1 MNDNPSRNSFVTSR
15 SLSAVALACLL
26 AACTTMAPHYERPAA
41 PVAAAFPAAAA
52 SSSMSAAAPSTG
64 VAPASQPWQAYFQ
77 DARLAQLIQAA
88 LANNRDLRVSVL
100 NIQVARA
107 QVGLSRAN
115 EFPTVN
121 LQGNRTREPGI
132 QTLDTVGLAVA
143 GYELDLWGRVRSLTD
158 SALAQL
164 SATEEARKAAQI
176 SLIASVANAYYAMA
190 GDEALLDVATQ
201 TLSTRTDTLKLVQ
214 LRFDNGVTSSID
226 LQLNKSLVG
235 TARVAFV
242 AAKRQRALD
251 QNALEL
257 LIGGP
262 LPASLPAAP
271 KWDDMAL
278 PDVPADL
285 PSDVLLARPDVRQAE
300 EQLIAANANIGAARA
315 AFFPSI
321 TLTGSY
327 GTASKTFSG
336 LFDHQAWSFI
346 PQVSLP
352 IFDGGRTRNN
362 LRVSEA
368 QRDIAVAQYEKSVQS
383 AFRDVAD
390 ALAGRATLVD
400 QLSAQQAETDAE
412 AARFKLSNLLFTN
425 GVASSLDQLDAQRS
439 LFASQQALVSV
450 KLALLQNRI
459 AVYRALG
466 GGWTDDQPRS
476 SSPPPSS

>member
-1 MNDNPSRNSFVTSR
+1 MADNLFRNPLVTR
-15 SLSAVALACLL
+15 LPLRAAAAAMLACGL
-26 AACTTMAPHYERPAA
+26 AACNTMAPRYERPAA

-52 SSSMSAAAPSTG
+52 SGATTG
-64 VAPASQPWQAYFQ
+64 VAPAAQPWQGFFQ
-77 DARLAQLIQAA
+77 DARLDRLIAAA

-100 NIQVARA
+100 NIEVARA

-115 EFPTVN
+115 EFPTID
-121 LQGNRTREPGI
+121 LQGTRTRETGI
-132 QTLDTVGLAVA
+132 QTVNTVGLAVA

-158 SALAQL
+158 AALAQL
-164 SATEEARKAAQI
+164 AASEEARKTAQI

-190 GDEALLDVATQ
+190 GDQALLDVAEQ
-201 TLSTRTDTLKLVQ
+201 TLKTRADTLRLVQ
-214 LRFDNGVTSSID
+214 LRFDNGVASSID
-226 LQLNKSLVG
+226 LQASKSLVE
-235 TARVAFV
+235 TARVARV
-242 AAKRQRALD
+242 SAQRQRALD

-262 LPASLPAAP
+262 LPADLPAAP
-271 KWDDMAL
+271 AWDDMAL
-278 PDVPADL
+278 PDVPAGL
-285 PSDVLLARPDVRQAE
+285 PSEVLLNRPDVRQAE
-300 EQLIAANANIGAARA
+300 QQLIAANADIGAARA

-327 GTASKTFSG
+327 GTASKTLGG

-352 IFDGGRTRNN
+352 IFDAGRTRNN

-368 QRDIAVAQYEKSVQS
+368 QRDIATAQYEKAVQS

-400 QLSAQQAETDAE
+400 QLSAQQAQADAE

-439 LFASQQALVSV
+439 LFASQQLLVQA

-466 GGWTDDQPRS
+466 GGWTEPGRPTS
-476 SSPPPSS
+476 

>member
-1 MNDNPSRNSFVTSR
+1 MRDNNLRKSFVK
-15 SLSAVALACLL
+15 SLVSSILRPVALAASAFAL
-26 AACTTMAPHYERPAA
+26 AACNTLAPHYERPAA

-52 SSSMSAAAPSTG
+52 SAAAPSTG
-64 VAPASQPWQAYFQ
+64 LAPAAQPWQAYFK
-77 DARLAQLIQAA
+77 DARLDQLISAA
-88 LANNRDLRVSVL
+88 LVNNRDLRVSML
-100 NIQVARA
+100 NIEVARA

-121 LQGNRTREPGI
+121 LQGKRTRETGI
-132 QTLDTVGLAVA
+132 QTINTVGLAVA

-190 GDEALLDVATQ
+190 GDQALLDVATQ
-201 TLSTRTDTLKLVQ
+201 TLAGRADTLKLVQ
-214 LRFDNGVTSSID
+214 LRYDNGVTSSID
-226 LQLNKSLVG
+226 LQLNKSLVE

-242 AAKRQRALD
+242 AAQRQRALD

-262 LPASLPAAP
+262 LPAQLPTATA
-271 KWDDMAL
+271 WADMAL
-278 PDVPADL
+278 PDVPAGL
-285 PSDVLLARPDVRQAE
+285 PSDVLLSRPDVRQAE
-300 EQLIAANANIGAARA
+300 QQLIAANANIGAARA
-315 AFFPSI
+315 AFFPTIS
-321 TLTGSY
+321 LTGSF
-327 GTASKTFSG
+327 GTASTSLNG
-336 LFDHQAWSFI
+336 LFDHSAWSFI
-346 PQVSLP
+346 PQVTLP
-352 IFDGGRTRNN
+352 LFDAGRTRNN
-362 LRVSEA
+362 LRVSEG
-368 QRDIAVAQYEKSVQS
+368 QRDIATAQYEKAVQS

-400 QLSAQQAETDAE
+400 QLASQQAETDAE
-412 AARFKLSNLLFTN
+412 AERFKLSNLLYTN

-439 LFASQQALVSV
+439 LFVSQQALVQV

-466 GGWTDDQPRS
+466 GGWTDV
-476 SSPPPSS
+476 

>member
-1 MNDNPSRNSFVTSR
+1 MRNSFIRKFLVTSR
-15 SLSAVALACLL
+15 SLSCLALACLL
-26 AACTTMAPHYERPAA
+26 SACVSMAPHYERPAA

-52 SSSMSAAAPSTG
+52 SATAPSTG
-64 VAPASQPWQAYFQ
+64 VAPAAQPWQAYFK
-77 DARLAQLIQAA
+77 DARLDQLIAAA
-88 LANNRDLRVSVL
+88 LANNRDLRVSML
-100 NIQVARA
+100 NVEVARA

-115 EFPTVN
+115 DFPTID
-121 LQGNRTREPGI
+121 LQGTHTRETGI
-132 QTLDTVGLAVA
+132 QTINTVGLAVA

-158 SALAQL
+158 AALAQL

-190 GDEALLDVATQ
+190 GDQALLDVAAQ
-201 TLSTRTDTLKLVQ
+201 TLGTRSDTLKLIQ
-214 LRFDNGVTSSID
+214 LRFDNGVASSID
-226 LQLNKSLVG
+226 LQLNKSLVE

-257 LIGGP
+257 LVGGP
-262 LPASLPAAP
+262 LPAQLPAAP
-271 KWDDMAL
+271 GWDDMAL
-278 PDVPADL
+278 PDVPAGL
-285 PSDVLLARPDVRQAE
+285 SSDVLLARPDVRQAE
-300 EQLIAANANIGAARA
+300 QQLIAANANIGAARA
-315 AFFPSI
+315 AFFPTI

-327 GTASKTFSG
+327 GTASTSLSG
-336 LFDHQAWSFI
+336 LFDHSAWSFI
-346 PQVSLP
+346 PQVTLP
-352 IFDGGRTRNN
+352 IFDAGRTRNN

-368 QRDIAVAQYEKSVQS
+368 QRDIAVAQYEKAVQV

-400 QLSAQQAETDAE
+400 QLAAQQAETDAE

-439 LFASQQALVSV
+439 LFASQQALVQV

-466 GGWTDDQPRS
+466 GGWTDAGA
-476 SSPPPSS
+476 PPA

>member
-1 MNDNPSRNSFVTSR
+1 
-15 SLSAVALACLL
+15 
-26 AACTTMAPHYERPAA
+26 MAPHYERPAA
-41 PVAAAFPAAAA
+41 PVPAVFP
-52 SSSMSAAAPSTG
+52 SAAARRLQRDPPAPNTG
-64 VAPASQPWQAYFQ
+64 LAPAAQPWQAYFK
-77 DARLAQLIQAA
+77 DARLAQLIAAA
-88 LANNRDLRVSVL
+88 LANNRDLRVAML
-100 NIQVARA
+100 NIEVARA

-121 LQGNRTREPGI
+121 LQGTHTRETGL
-132 QTLDTVGLAVA
+132 QTIDTVGLAVA
-143 GYELDLWGRVRSLTD
+143 GYEVDLWGRVRSLTD
-158 SALAQL
+158 AALAQL

-176 SLIASVANAYYAMA
+176 SLVASVANAYYAMA
-190 GDEALLDVATQ
+190 GDQALLDVATQ
-201 TLSTRTDTLKLVQ
+201 TLDTRTDTLKLFQ
-214 LRFDNGVTSSID
+214 LRFDNGVASSID
-226 LQLNKSLVG
+226 LQLNKSLVE

-242 AAKRQRALD
+242 TAQRQRALD

-262 LPASLPAAP
+262 LPAQLPAAP
-271 KWDDMAL
+271 AWDDMAL
-278 PDVPADL
+278 PDVPAGL

-300 EQLIAANANIGAARA
+300 QQLIAANANIGAARA
-315 AFFPSI
+315 AFFPTIS
-321 TLTGSY
+321 LTGSY
-327 GTASKTFSG
+327 GTASTSLSG
-336 LFDHQAWSFI
+336 LFDHAAWTFI

-352 IFDGGRTRNN
+352 IFDAGRTRNN

-368 QRDIAVAQYEKSVQS
+368 QRDIATARYEKAVQT

-412 AARFKLSNLLFTN
+412 AERFKLSNMLFAN

-439 LFASQQALVSV
+439 LFASQQALVQV

-466 GGWTDDQPRS
+466 GGWTQGAPAS
-476 SSPPPSS
+476 

>member
-1 MNDNPSRNSFVTSR
+1 MTRLPLR
-15 SLSAVALACLL
+15 AAAAMLACGL
-26 AACTTMAPHYERPAA
+26 AACNTMAPRYERPAA

-52 SSSMSAAAPSTG
+52 SGATTG
-64 VAPASQPWQAYFQ
+64 VAPAAQPWQGFFQ
-77 DARLAQLIQAA
+77 DARLDRLIAAA

-100 NIQVARA
+100 NIEVARA

-115 EFPTVN
+115 EFPTID
-121 LQGNRTREPGI
+121 LQGTRTRETGI
-132 QTLDTVGLAVA
+132 QTVNTVGLAVA

-158 SALAQL
+158 AALAQL
-164 SATEEARKAAQI
+164 AASEEARKTAQI

-190 GDEALLDVATQ
+190 GDQALLDVAEQ
-201 TLSTRTDTLKLVQ
+201 TLKTRADTLRLVQ
-214 LRFDNGVTSSID
+214 LRFDNGVASSID
-226 LQLNKSLVG
+226 LQANKSLVE
-235 TARVAFV
+235 TARVAWV
-242 AAKRQRALD
+242 SAQRQRALD

-262 LPASLPAAP
+262 LPADLPAAP
-271 KWDDMAL
+271 AWDDMAL
-278 PDVPADL
+278 PDVPAGL
-285 PSDVLLARPDVRQAE
+285 PSEVLLNRPDVRQAE
-300 EQLIAANANIGAARA
+300 QQLIAANADIGAARA

-327 GTASKTFSG
+327 GTASKTLGG

-352 IFDGGRTRNN
+352 IFDAGRTRNN

-368 QRDIAVAQYEKSVQS
+368 QRDIATAQYEKAVQS

-400 QLSAQQAETDAE
+400 QLSAQQAQADAE

-439 LFASQQALVSV
+439 LFASQQLLVQA

-466 GGWTDDQPRS
+466 GGWTEPGRPTS
-476 SSPPPSS
+476 

>member
-1 MNDNPSRNSFVTSR
+1 MKLSRNPVAMSR
-15 SLSAVALACLL
+15 SAFFPRPTAVAAIAAVASVL

-52 SSSMSAAAPSTG
+52 SASATGTG
-64 VAPASQPWQAYFQ
+64 VAPPAQPWQSYFK
-77 DARLAQLIQAA
+77 DARLDQLISAA
-88 LANNRDLRVSVL
+88 LANNRDLRVSML
-100 NIQVARA
+100 NIEVARA

-121 LQGNRTREPGI
+121 LQGTHTRQTGI
-132 QTLDTVGLAVA
+132 QTINTVGLAVA

-158 SALAQL
+158 AALAQL

-190 GDEALLDVATQ
+190 GDQALLDVATQ
-201 TLSTRTDTLKLVQ
+201 TLKTRTDSMKLVQ

-226 LQLNKSLVG
+226 LQLNKSLVE

-242 AAKRQRALD
+242 AAQRQRALD

-257 LIGGP
+257 LVGGP
-262 LPASLPAAP
+262 LPAQLPAAP
-271 KWDDMAL
+271 AWDDMAL
-278 PDVPADL
+278 PDVPVGL
-285 PSDVLLARPDVRQAE
+285 PSDVLLNRPDVRQAE
-300 EQLIAANANIGAARA
+300 QQLVAANANIGAARA
-315 AFFPSI
+315 AFFPAIS
-321 TLTGSY
+321 LTGSY
-327 GTASKTFSG
+327 GTASTSLSG

-346 PQVSLP
+346 PQVTLP
-352 IFDGGRTRNN
+352 LFDAGRTRNN
-362 LRVSEA
+362 LNVSKA
-368 QRDIAVAQYEKSVQS
+368 QRDIAQAQYEKAIQS

-400 QLSAQQAETDAE
+400 QLAAQQAETDAE
-412 AARFKLSNLLFTN
+412 AARFKLSDLLFTN

-439 LFASQQALVSV
+439 LFASQQALVQV

-466 GGWTDDQPRS
+466 GGWTESGTQAS
-476 SSPPPSS
+476 

>member
-1 MNDNPSRNSFVTSR
+1 MTMSRKPIAMSRLASFR
-15 SLSAVALACLL
+15 SPGLRLAALAAASLL

-41 PVAAAFPAAAA
+41 PVAATFPAAAA
-52 SSSMSAAAPSTG
+52 PASAPSTG
-64 VAPASQPWQAYFQ
+64 IAPAAQPWQGYFK
-77 DARLAQLIQAA
+77 DARLDQLIAAA
-88 LANNRDLRVSVL
+88 LVNNRDLRVSVL
-100 NIQVARA
+100 NIEVARA

-121 LQGNRTREPGI
+121 LQGTHTRETGI
-132 QTLDTVGLAVA
+132 QTINTVGLAVA
-143 GYELDLWGRVRSLTD
+143 GYEVDLWGRVRSLTD
-158 SALAQL
+158 QALAQL
-164 SATEEARKAAQI
+164 SATDEARKAAQI

-190 GDEALLDVATQ
+190 GDQALLDVATQ
-201 TLSTRTDTLKLVQ
+201 TLGTRTDSMKLVQ

-226 LQLNKSLVG
+226 LQLNKSLVE

-262 LPASLPAAP
+262 LPEQLPAAP
-271 KWDDMAL
+271 SWDEMAL
-278 PDVPADL
+278 PDVPTGL
-285 PSDVLLARPDVRQAE
+285 PSDVLLNRPDVRQAE
-300 EQLIAANANIGAARA
+300 QQLIAANANIGAARA
-315 AFFPSI
+315 AFFPTIS
-321 TLTGSY
+321 LTGSY
-327 GTASKTFSG
+327 GTASTSLDH
-336 LFDHQAWSFI
+336 LFKQSAWSFI
-346 PQVSLP
+346 PQVTLP
-352 IFDGGRTRNN
+352 IFDAGRTRNN
-362 LRVSEA
+362 LNVSKA
-368 QRDIAVAQYEKSVQS
+368 QRDIAQAQYEKAIQT

-412 AARFKLSNLLFTN
+412 AERFKLSNLLFTN

-439 LFASQQALVSV
+439 LFASQQALVQV

-466 GGWTDDQPRS
+466 GGWTEAGTPAS
-476 SSPPPSS
+476 